1 MILLLTK
8 SVRITVPAANTTH
21 QHPVFLKLMV
31 TSKTKNKYNGIHMFE
46 LRNQGNIQSKKALL
60 HWLLITLKRCLSY
73 ESSCSIKCKM
83 YVKQALTKNN

>member
-31 TSKTKNKYNGIHMFE
+31 TSKTKNKYKGIHMLE
-46 LRNQGNIQSKKALL
+46 LRNQGNIQSKKGLL
-60 HWLLITLKRCLSY
+60 QL
-73 ESSCSIKCKM
+73 
-83 YVKQALTKNN
+83 